1 MGRNKWLSIQIDS
14 DRKFESTRSGPRFRD
29 RGSGGE
35 IFMNTVCFILKQQS
49 LSIHQKFCPSAHL
62 RVCPSSQGPL
72 NQQVGLGLQFMQ
84 FCSICAV
91 FHSIISTNSVSLTC
105 SYFTWSKLIKPLML
119 SKFTRKYGKCSIMI
133 SIYSIFLTSTHFIWS
148 ELRKLP
154 MLTKFARKKS
164 KKEIFS
170 FWQFMLYWSICA
182 VFYSITNSIH
192 SISRTRTRFTR
203 SKVMKLTLLSKFEK
217 CQEIFVFLQF
227 TPFCCIC
234 AAFYRIMISFYSIS
248 VICTNFTWSKPMK
261 LPIHTQK

>member
-1 MGRNKWLSIQIDS
+1 MEYAEK
-14 DRKFESTRSGPRFRD
+14 
-29 RGSGGE
+29 
-35 IFMNTVCFILKQQS
+35 
-49 LSIHQKFCPSAHL
+49 
-62 RVCPSSQGPL
+62 
-72 NQQVGLGLQFMQ
+72 
-84 FCSICAV
+84 
-91 FHSIISTNSVSLTC
+91 
-105 SYFTWSKLIKPLML
+105 
-119 SKFTRKYGKCSIMI
+119 
-133 SIYSIFLTSTHFIWS
+133 YSIFCNLRNFSVFVQHYDQYLQYFSVSTHFIRS

-154 MLTKFARKKS
+154 MLTKFARKKW

-192 SISRTRTRFTR
+192 SISLTSTRFTR

-217 CQEIFVFLQF
+217 CQEIFVFF
-227 TPFCCIC
+227 AMTFCCIC

>member
-1 MGRNKWLSIQIDS
+1 
-14 DRKFESTRSGPRFRD
+14 
-29 RGSGGE
+29 
-35 IFMNTVCFILKQQS
+35 MNTVCFILKQQS

-72 NQQVGLGLQFMQ
+72 NQQVGLGLQ

-154 MLTKFARKKS
+154 MLTKFARKKW

-217 CQEIFVFLQF
+217 CQEIFVFFAIYAILLYLCSILQDYDQYLQYF
-227 TPFCCIC
+227 CDMHPFYLI
-234 AAFYRIMISFYSIS
+234 
-248 VICTNFTWSKPMK
+248 
-261 LPIHTQK
+261 